1 MTFRF
6 ILQPVMAAVAALHDG
21 IKDARLGRSPYFWT
35 VAAQRAGARAAACA
49 RG

>member
-6 ILQPVMAAVAALHDG
+6 ILQPVMAAIAALHDG

-35 VAAQRAGARAAACA
+35 VAAPARRNAAAACA
-49 RG
+49 KG